1 MLLLTTVPVLTLTWI
16 AVQNT
21 KASVKTQIIDANVT
35 RVRWAV
41 QYLEEVLLR
50 FDDLF
55 YSLQINESFVRM
67 NEDFEKPT
75 DEAGRNAQLEL
86 RRLLTAS
93 YYSYSG
99 LVDQLSYYSHISGQ
113 ATRIDNKISG
123 DISYPKT
130 EGPLWRGV
138 FEHPIPL
145 SLRPADGRVYA
156 LHTVNRF
163 IDQRLQG
170 VFFARVDES
179 LSKKVLEILGSTGDD
194 ISVYLL
200 NEELEVLIGHPEKD
214 ISEPI
219 LQHLSAMEGSVDHTA
234 VKKTASHLVF
244 FQPVNDG
251 RLMVAKTVPLSLVNG
266 SASDTAAAGL
276 ITGFVLLAASLVL
289 SIVFSL
295 RISRPIVELSES
307 MRQATPPS
315 FDKILGQDRDEIR
328 MLQEGY
334 ESLMERMKG
343 LVQKE
348 YEQEI
353 ELKDAHLM
361 ALQAQINPHFLNNT
375 LNLLGGMALAK
386 GVPEVYSI
394 ARAVGD
400 MFRYTVGYQHE
411 LVKLSQELTHS
422 KNYLLV
428 QEHRFSG
435 RCKVN
440 VEVDPK
446 VLNTPIPQFI
456 LQPIV
461 ENAFDHGLQSKK
473 DEWRV
478 SVKGCVQ
485 RRGHISV
492 IEDNGVG
499 MKPEEL
505 RALRDKL
512 RNDTDT
518 VKSRRSIGLRNVN
531 ARLQLQFG
539 QRFGLRVFSTYGKG
553 TRVVVVLPKDGSK
566 TG

>member
-1 MLLLTTVPVLTLTWI
+1 MLLLTTVPVLILTWI

-21 KASVKTQIIDANVT
+21 KDSVKTQIIDANVT

-55 YSLQINESFVRM
+55 YSLQINESFISI
-67 NEDFEKPT
+67 NEDLEKPT
-75 DEAGRNAQLEL
+75 DGASRNAQLEL
-86 RRLLTAS
+86 RRLLAAS
-93 YYSYSG
+93 YYSYSA
-99 LVDQLSYYSHISGQ
+99 LVDQLNYYSHISGQ
-113 ATRIDNKISG
+113 AIRIDNKSSG
-123 DISYPKT
+123 DISYPNT
-130 EGPLWRGV
+130 EGPLWKGV
-138 FEHPIPL
+138 FEQPIPL
-145 SLRPADGRVYA
+145 SLRLAHGRVYA

-170 VFFARVDES
+170 VFYARVDES
-179 LSKKVLEILGSTGDD
+179 LSKKILEILGLTEDS
-194 ISVYLL
+194 SVYLL
-200 NEELEVLIGHPEKD
+200 NDELKVLIGHPEKD
-214 ISEPI
+214 ISPTI
-219 LQHLSAMEGSVDHTA
+219 MQHLSSLGDAVDRTA
-234 VKKTASHLVF
+234 VKRTSSHLVF
-244 FQPVNDG
+244 FQPVNGG

-307 MRQATPPS
+307 MRQATTPS

-334 ESLMERMKG
+334 ESLMERMKV

-348 YEQEI
+348 YEQEM

-400 MFRYTVGYQHE
+400 MFRYTVGYQHD

-440 VEVDPK
+440 VEVEPE
-446 VLNTPIPQFI
+446 VLSTPIPQFI

-461 ENAFDHGLQSKK
+461 ENAFEHGLQNKK
-473 DEWRV
+473 NEWRV

-485 RRGHISV
+485 RRGHIIV

-499 MKPEEL
+499 IRPEEL

-539 QRFGLRVFSTYGKG
+539 QRFGLRVFSTYGRG
-553 TRVVVVLPKDGSK
+553 TRVVVVLPKDGSN
-566 TG
+566 TA